1 MSTVLHT
8 IHVVLAGIWL
18 GGVVFTTM
26 VVSPALKQIKWS
38 EAERVAVRS
47 TIGRQYARVAGVSLV
62 LLLVFALLDGTFGG
76 FGADLYAEYALLA
89 VLFGLTAL
97 HGVYFGPR
105 LVELAEA
112 EKRAQS
118 AESARA
124 HAERRRRLQERSLR
138 VSWLNILISTAVMV
152 LAVGA

>member
-47 TIGRQYARVAGVSLV
+47 TIGRQYARMAGVSLV

-76 FGADLYAEYALLA
+76 FGADLYTEYALLA
-89 VLFGLTAL
+89 ALFGLTAL

-112 EKRAQS
+112 EKGAES

-124 HAERRRRLQERSLR
+124 QAERRRRLQERSLR